1 MSTVTL
7 NNNNSTLSGS
17 TLASGNSGIIYHS
30 TTSTNISTG
39 SWLYNSSKIE
49 QEKLILYIDLMAQI
63 LGIDINFQKFSEM
76 SPEEIKSFTRDLKLK
91 KLID

>member
-1 MSTVTL
+1 
-7 NNNNSTLSGS
+7 
-17 TLASGNSGIIYHS
+17 
-30 TTSTNISTG
+30 
-39 SWLYNSSKIE
+39 
-49 QEKLILYIDLMAQI
+49 MAQI